1 MKSVSKAD
9 VVNMVAKS
17 SGKSKAVVDE
27 VINDFLQTVAHSLAS
42 GDKVVLTG
50 WFQLCESVRKARMG
64 INPKTKQKV
73 KYPAKKYIKV
83 KLGNK
88 WKNPEKMGKK
98 SK

>member
-1 MKSVSKAD
+1 MKSVSKAE
-9 VVNMVAKS
+9 VVEIVS
-17 SGKSKAVVDE
+17 QHSGKSKAVVNDVMGCFLE
-27 VINDFLQTVAHSLAS
+27 VVADLLAK
-42 GDKVVLTG
+42 GDKVSLTG
-50 WFQLCESVRKARMG
+50 WLQLHEAMRKARMG